1 MDGQSQRSLDCVS
14 SYGDNVPGGEA
25 VMDWGGGD

>member
-1 MDGQSQRSLDCVS
+1 MVNLKGHWIVFHH
-14 SYGDNVPGGEA
+14 GDNVPGGEA